1 MLAGVPRTN
10 ATRSARRSARPSRY
24 WTVANRRF
32 GKIGMLTEDP
42 DGRGDGLPVFRF
54 QEEAE
59 MFLWLLGLGGGWE
72 VRETTAW
79 ELVSLLYGPCA
90 HVGRVILDPQP
101 RIGAG
106 GDAEPESVDR
116 KRFVKTVVG
125 VRTFSAFLVP
135 VVAAPELA
143 ARSAPVV
150 SGALGPRRFWPR

>member
-1 MLAGVPRTN
+1 MI
-10 ATRSARRSARPSRY
+10 
-24 WTVANRRF
+24 ANHRF
-32 GKIGMLTEDP
+32 GKIGVLTEDP
-42 DGRGDGLPVFRF
+42 DGRGEGLPIFRF

-59 MFLWLLGLGGGWE
+59 MFLWLQGLGGGWE
-72 VRETTAW
+72 VRETTAG

-106 GDAEPESVDR
+106 GNAEPESVDR

-125 VRTFSAFLVP
+125 TRSFSAFLGPVP
-135 VVAAPELA
+135 AAA
-143 ARSAPVV
+143 AVSTRSAPVVSVV